1 VIYETAIICKHTVLV
16 DSLFFMQDERMK
28 VDMLKQGK
36 TNLSNDLT
44 VPINQY
50 TILLS
55 GISMS
60 FR

>member
-1 VIYETAIICKHTVLV
+1 
-16 DSLFFMQDERMK
+16 MQDERMK